1 MRRKKVE
8 MKQRNQRY
16 PSQAPMLRILGNIA
30 LGFSILCSIVMLLVS
45 LKTYEYVLK
54 NNPEIIIP
62 ILLVSAAIIFGG
74 FVCRV
79 LFFTLAEYCEGFN
92 EANFYLRKMNRGE

>member
-1 MRRKKVE
+1 

-30 LGFSILCSIVMLLVS
+30 LGVSIFFAIVILLGSVALYS
-45 LKTYEYVLK
+45 NE
-54 NNPEIIIP
+54 NPEMLISSLICAG
-62 ILLVSAAIIFGG
+62 LVTFCG
-74 FVCRV
+74 FVTRV
-79 LFFTLAEYCEGFN
+79 LFYTLAEYCEGFK